1 MPNFQLI
8 KNAKIINEGKSF
20 IGSVLIENDLIKAV
34 YTENESILI
43 DEPYTVIDVTGK
55 LLIPGIIDDQVHFRE
70 PGLTHKGDI
79 FSESRAAVAGGVTSF
94 MDMPNTM
101 PLTTSIQALED
112 KYAIGAEK
120 SMANYSFYMGATN
133 NNLDE
138 LHKVDP
144 SKVCGVK
151 VFMGSSTGN
160 MLVDNTETLS
170 GIFREIPMLIATH
183 CEDEATIQQNKA
195 HYKALYG
202 DDLGIQ
208 FHPLIRSEEA
218 CYRSSSFAVDLA
230 TKFNARLHVLHIST
244 AREMSL
250 FDNTKSLINKNITS
264 EICVHYLWFSDA
276 DYLKYGN
283 RIKWNPAIKTESD
296 RLALIDALNSNKI
309 DILATDH
316 APHLLREK
324 EGNCLKATSG
334 GPLVQHSLVAMLQ
347 MVKNGVFTV
356 EKVIEKMC
364 HAPAILFRIEKRGFI
379 RPGYFAD
386 LVLVD
391 PDKSWMVNADN
402 ILYKCGW
409 SPFEG
414 ITFDHSVNTTW
425 INGNVV
431 YNEGTFD
438 ENYRGQRLT
447 FNVNTE
453 PPNPLKGEFRSVS
466 QG

>member
-43 DEPYTVIDVTGK
+43 DEPYTVIDGTGK

-283 RIKWNPAIKTESD
+283 RIKWNPAIKSESD

-453 PPNPLKGEFRSVS
+453 PPNPLKEEFRSVS